1 MVYRRNV
8 ILAFGAALFGTLV
21 TAAVPLV
28 ERQVIDNVVVT
39 HRHSLTPYLVVLL
52 AAGVAIFAAAFVR
65 RYVGGR
71 LSLDVQYDL
80 RDEVFSTI
88 ERLDGARQ
96 DQVQTGQ
103 VVSRAISDV
112 GAIQGLLSYLPMVA
126 GNLVLFVASL
136 VAMAWL
142 SPLLTLIA
150 LAMGPALFLLG
161 LRARTTVF
169 PATWAA
175 QQQAGEVAGAV
186 EEAVAGVRVVKGF
199 GQEDRELGRL
209 AGHARTLFA
218 LRMRAVQI
226 TSRFGA
232 AMQAVPALG
241 QVAVLALGGWLA
253 LTDRIT
259 LGTFLAFS
267 TYLGA
272 LIGPTRTLA
281 GLLTVGQQAKAST
294 VRIFE
299 IIDSRPVITDAPD
312 ATVLGTA
319 RGLIELAG
327 VTFGYL
333 PSRPVLRDVDL
344 RIAPGET
351 VALVGTSGS
360 GKSTISQLLPRF
372 YDPQGGTVRLDG
384 HDVRTLTLASLRD
397 QIGMVFEDSFLF
409 SDTVRANISYGR
421 PDATD
426 DQIVEA
432 ARASQADG
440 FIRNLP
446 NGYDTVVGEQGL
458 TLSGG
463 QRQRVALARALLT
476 DPRVLL
482 LDDAT
487 SAIDARIEAEIHAT
501 LREVMRGRTTLL
513 IAHRRSTLRLADR
526 IAVLDA
532 GRIIDVGTEA
542 DLVARSPLFR
552 RLLAG
557 PGDTLAENAAD
568 ADAEDA
574 DAADADAEVAD
585 AEDDRSRQAGQPPRS
600 EATGD
605 IGGSSAGR
613 AFGAALSGP
622 GISAASSGS
631 GFGAVPSGRGL
642 GSVPGG
648 RGFGGGR
655 SGRVLSG
662 GGAFGDVPATPE
674 LLARVAAL
682 PPARDDPRVDQAA
695 AAAPDPDFTL
705 RRLLSWVRV
714 PLVVGLLLVAL
725 DAAAGLAVPA
735 LVRHAV
741 DAGVSAQARDVL
753 FATAGVALAV
763 SLADWLVQIWQTRVT
778 GRMGERLLYV
788 LRVKTFA
795 QLQRLGLDYYERELA
810 GRIMTRMTT
819 DVDALSTFL
828 QTGLVTAIV
837 SLLSFFGVLIALL
850 LLDAQLALVVIAV
863 LPVLIA
869 VTVVFRRR
877 SSAAYTESRERV
889 SAVNASLQEN
899 LTGLRVAQAFGR
911 EQANQ
916 ELFRGLADSYRRSRM
931 RAQRMIAL
939 YFPFVEFLSRI
950 AGALVLGI
958 GAHLAVHGSLS
969 AGALLAFL
977 LYVNLFF
984 SPVQQLSQVFDG
996 YQQAMV
1002 GLRRLSDLLRTPT
1015 STPAAEHPRPV
1026 GRLSGEVVLD
1036 DVHFAYTIAGG
1047 TAANAVDGVS
1057 LRIAPGETVAF
1068 VGETGA
1074 GKSTVVKL
1082 IARYYDVT
1090 GGAIRIDGVDLR
1102 EFDLSAY
1109 RRRLGVVPQEPFVFS
1124 GTIRDAIAYARPD
1137 AADGEVLAAARAVGA
1152 DTFIDALPDGYDHP
1166 VGERGRGLSAGQRQ
1180 LLALARAELADPDIL
1195 LFDEA
1200 TAALDLAT
1208 EAAVTAA
1215 AEAVTTRRTTIVIA
1229 HRLTTA
1235 ARADRVVVMA
1245 DGRVAEQGTH
1255 VDLVHAGGPYARL
1268 WAAFTADAEPP
1279 EVEGSPGLEG
1289 SPGPEGSPGAGGP
1302 SGAEGPAGGEPPG
1315 TGPQIGEAPKESGMA
1330 DHSVMS

>member
-1 MVYRRNV
+1 MKRLLGAVLVYRRNV
-8 ILAFGAALFGTLV
+8 ILAFGSALLGTLV

-39 HRHSLTPYLVVLL
+39 HRHALAPYMVVLL
-52 AAGVAIFAAAFVR
+52 ASGVLIFGFAFVR
-65 RYVGGR
+65 RFVGGK

-80 RDEVFSTI
+80 RDAVFAAI
-88 ERLDGARQ
+88 EGLDGSRQ
-96 DQVQTGQ
+96 DQLSTGQ

-112 GAIQGLLSYLPMVA
+112 TVIQGMLSYLPMVS
-126 GNLVLFVASL
+126 GNVVLFFASIA
-136 VAMAWL
+136 AMAWL
-142 SPLLTLIA
+142 SPVLTLIA
-150 LAMGPALFLLG
+150 LAMGPALYLLG
-161 LRARTTVF
+161 LRARHTVF

-199 GQEDRELGRL
+199 GQESRELDRVAERARL
-209 AGHARTLFA
+209 LFA
-218 LRMRAVQI
+218 LRMRAVRI

-232 AMQAVPALG
+232 AMQAVPSLG

-294 VRIFE
+294 VRVFE
-299 IIDSRPVITDAPD
+299 ILDSRPMISDLPD
-312 ATVLGTA
+312 AVDLTVA
-319 RGLIELAG
+319 RGLVELDG
-327 VTFGYL
+327 VTFGYQ
-333 PSRPVLRDVDL
+333 PRRPVLRDVCL
-344 RIAPGET
+344 RVEPGET
-351 VALVGTSGS
+351 LALVGTSGS

-372 YDPQGGTVRLDG
+372 YDPQAGSVRLDG
-384 HDVRTLTLASLRD
+384 HDVRTLTIASLRA
-397 QIGMVFEDSFLF
+397 QLGMVFEDSFLF
-409 SDTVRANISYGR
+409 SDSVRANISYGR

-426 DQIVEA
+426 EQVIAA
-432 ARASQADG
+432 ARAAQADG
-440 FIRNLP
+440 FIRELP
-446 NGYDTVVGEQGL
+446 DGYDTVVGEQGL

-476 DPRVLL
+476 DPRVLI

-487 SAIDARIEAEIHAT
+487 SAVDARIEAEIHAT
-501 LREVMRGRTTLL
+501 LAEVMRGRTTIL
-513 IAHRRSTLRLADR
+513 IAHRRSTLHLADR

-532 GRIIDVGTEA
+532 GRIVDEGTEA
-542 DLVARSPLFR
+542 ELASRCPLFR
-552 RLLAG
+552 RLLSG
-557 PGDTLAENAAD
+557 PGDSLAEAEEDPVPVPVKAVMPVPAARTRTPAPD
-568 ADAEDA
+568 TGRGGFGGRGTGGTGG
-574 DAADADAEVAD
+574 VGGG
-585 AEDDRSRQAGQPPRS
+585 QAFRG
-600 EATGD
+600 A
-605 IGGSSAGR
+605 AGR
-613 AFGAALSGP
+613 AFG
-622 GISAASSGS
+622 
-631 GFGAVPSGRGL
+631 
-642 GSVPGG
+642 
-648 RGFGGGR
+648 
-655 SGRVLSG
+655 G

-674 LLARVAAL
+674 LLAKVDAL
-682 PPARDDPRVDQAA
+682 PPATDDPHVDQDA
-695 AAAPDPDFTL
+695 AAAPDPGFTL
-705 RRLLSWVRV
+705 RRLLAWVRV
-714 PLVVGLLLVAL
+714 PMVVGLLLVAL
-725 DAAAGLAVPA
+725 DAVAGLAVPA

-741 DAGVSAQARDVL
+741 DKGVSTGAREVL
-753 FATAGVALAV
+753 FATAGVALAIT
-763 SLADWLVQIWQTRVT
+763 LADWIVQIWQTRVT

-828 QTGLVTAIV
+828 QTGLTTAIV
-837 SLLSFFGVLIALL
+837 SVLSFFGVLVALL
-850 LLDAQLALVVIAV
+850 ILDAELALVVVAV
-863 LPVLIA
+863 LPILIA
-869 VTVVFRRR
+869 ATVIFRRR

-911 EQANQ
+911 EQVNQ
-916 ELFRGLADSYRRSRM
+916 QRFQELADSYRRSRLL
-931 RAQRMIAL
+931 AQRMIAI
-939 YFPFVEFLSRI
+939 YFPGVEFLSRI
-950 AGALVLGI
+950 ALALVLGI
-958 GAHLAVHGSLS
+958 GARFVGRGSLT
-969 AGALLAFL
+969 AGGLLAFM

-1002 GLRRLSDLLRTPT
+1002 GLRRLSDLLRMPT
-1015 STPAAEHPRPV
+1015 STPQAEHPRAV
-1026 GRLSGEVVLD
+1026 GRLTGEIIFD
-1036 DVHFAYTIAGG
+1036 DVTFAYSVGG
-1047 TAANAVDGVS
+1047 QRSATNAADGIN

-1074 GKSTVVKL
+1074 GKSTVLKL
-1082 IARYYDVT
+1082 VARFYDVT
-1090 GGAIRIDGVDLR
+1090 GGAIRIDGVDVR
-1102 EFDLSAY
+1102 AFDLSGY
-1109 RRRLGVVPQEPFVFS
+1109 RQRLGLVPQEPFLFS
-1124 GTIRDAIAYARPD
+1124 GTVRDAIAYARPGASD
-1137 AADGEVLAAARAVGA
+1137 EQVRAAARAVGA
-1152 DTFIDALPDGYDHP
+1152 EAFIATLPDGYAHP

-1215 AEAVTTRRTTIVIA
+1215 AQAVTTRRTTIVIA

-1245 DGRVAEQGTH
+1245 GGRVAEQGTH
-1255 VDLVHAGGPYARL
+1255 DELVDAGGPYSLL
-1268 WAAFTADAEPP
+1268 WSAFAAENSA
-1279 EVEGSPGLEG
+1279 
-1289 SPGPEGSPGAGGP
+1289 
-1302 SGAEGPAGGEPPG
+1302 
-1315 TGPQIGEAPKESGMA
+1315 MA
-1330 DHSVMS
+1330 

>member
-1 MVYRRNV
+1 MRRLLGAVLVYRRNAL
-8 ILAFGAALFGTLV
+8 LAFGASLVGTLI

-28 ERQVIDNVVVT
+28 ERSVIDNVVVT
-39 HRHSLTPYLVVLL
+39 HRHALAPYLVVLL
-52 AAGVAIFAAAFVR
+52 ASGVLIFVLTFVR
-65 RYVGGR
+65 RYAGGK

-80 RDEVFSTI
+80 RDQVFATI
-88 ERLDGARQ
+88 ERLDGNRQ
-96 DQVQTGQ
+96 DQLSTGQ

-112 GAIQGLLSYLPMVA
+112 TAIQGLLSYLPMVS
-126 GNLVLFVASL
+126 GNVLLFFASMA
-136 VAMAWL
+136 AMAWL

-150 LAMGPALFLLG
+150 LAMWPALYFLG
-161 LRARTTVF
+161 IRARHTVF

-199 GQEDRELGRL
+199 GQESRELDRV
-209 AGHARTLFA
+209 AGHARLLFA
-218 LRMRAVQI
+218 LRMRAVRI

-241 QVAVLALGGWLA
+241 QVAVLAFGGWLA

-299 IIDSRPVITDAPD
+299 IIDSRPTISDAPD
-312 ATVLGTA
+312 ARPLEGAA
-319 RGLIELAG
+319 RGLVELDD
-327 VTFGYL
+327 VTFGYQ
-333 PSRPVLRDVDL
+333 PERPVLQGVSL
-344 RIAPGET
+344 RVEPGET
-351 VALVGTSGS
+351 LALVGTSGS
-360 GKSTISQLLPRF
+360 GKSTIAQLLARF
-372 YDPQGGTVRLDG
+372 YDPQGGAVRLDG
-384 HDVRTLTLASLRD
+384 HDVRTLTLAGLRG
-397 QIGMVFEDSFLF
+397 QLGMVFEDSFLY
-409 SDTVRANISYGR
+409 SDSVRANISYGR
-421 PDATD
+421 PDATEE
-426 DQIVEA
+426 QIVAA
-432 ARASQADG
+432 ARAAQADG
-440 FIRNLP
+440 FIRELP
-446 NGYDTVVGEQGL
+446 DGYGTVVGEQGL

-476 DPRVLL
+476 DPRVLV

-487 SAIDARIEAEIHAT
+487 SAVDARIEAEIHTA
-501 LREVMRGRTTLL
+501 LAEVMRGRTTIL
-513 IAHRRSTLRLADR
+513 IAHRRSTLHLADR
-526 IAVLDA
+526 VAVLDA
-532 GRIIDVGTEA
+532 GRVVDQGSEA
-542 DLVARSPLFR
+542 ELAARCSLFR

-557 PGDTLAENAAD
+557 PGDRLAEEPGQPEPEPVSEPGSEPAA
-568 ADAEDA
+568 
-574 DAADADAEVAD
+574 AALPAQPPSMPAALPVQAI
-585 AEDDRSRQAGQPPRS
+585 SAGQRRS
-600 EATGD
+600 TTTAGAD
-605 IGGSSAGR
+605 GGRGGFAGRGAGGIGGGQGFRGPAGR
-613 AFGAALSGP
+613 AFG
-622 GISAASSGS
+622 
-631 GFGAVPSGRGL
+631 
-642 GSVPGG
+642 
-648 RGFGGGR
+648 
-655 SGRVLSG
+655 G
-662 GGAFGDVPATPE
+662 GGAFGDVPATPD
-674 LLARVAAL
+674 LLAKVDAL
-682 PPARDDPRVDQAA
+682 PPATEDPHIDQGA
-695 AAAPDPDFTL
+695 AAAPDPGFTL
-705 RRLLSWVRV
+705 RRLLAWVRI

-725 DAAAGLAVPA
+725 DALAGLAVPA

-741 DAGVSAQARDVL
+741 DHGVSTGARNAL

-763 SLADWLVQIWQTRVT
+763 TLADWVVQVWQTRVT

-828 QTGLVTAIV
+828 QTGLTTAIV
-837 SLLSFFGVLIALL
+837 SLLSFFGVLVALL
-850 LLDAQLALVVIAV
+850 ILDAQLALVVVAV

-869 VTVVFRRR
+869 ATVVFRRR

-911 EQANQ
+911 EQVNQ
-916 ELFRGLADSYRRSRM
+916 ERFRELSDAYRVSRV
-931 RAQRMIAL
+931 RAQRMIAI
-939 YFPFVEFLSRI
+939 YFPGVEFLSRI
-950 AGALVLGI
+950 ALALVLGV
-958 GAHLAVHGSLS
+958 GAHLVDDGSLT
-969 AGALLAFL
+969 AGGLLAFM

-1015 STPAAEHPRPV
+1015 STPPAEHPRAV
-1026 GRLSGEVVLD
+1026 GRLAGEIILD
-1036 DVHFAYTIAGG
+1036 DVTFAYTVGG
-1047 TAANAVDGVS
+1047 QRTKTRAVDAVS

-1074 GKSTVVKL
+1074 GKSTVLKL
-1082 IARYYDVT
+1082 VARFYDVT
-1090 GGAIRIDGVDLR
+1090 GGAIRVDGVDVR
-1102 EFDLSAY
+1102 EFDLSGY
-1109 RRRLGVVPQEPFVFS
+1109 RRRLGIVPQEPFLFS
-1124 GTIRDAIAYARPD
+1124 GSVRDAIAYARPD
-1137 AADGEVLAAARAVGA
+1137 ASDEQVRAAARAVGA
-1152 DTFIDALPDGYDHP
+1152 EAFIASLPTGYDHP

-1245 DGRVAEQGTH
+1245 GGRVAEQGTH
-1255 VDLVHAGGPYARL
+1255 AELLDAGGAYSRL
-1268 WAAFTADAEPP
+1268 WAAFTAGNADNSA
-1279 EVEGSPGLEG
+1279 
-1289 SPGPEGSPGAGGP
+1289 
-1302 SGAEGPAGGEPPG
+1302 
-1315 TGPQIGEAPKESGMA
+1315 MA
-1330 DHSVMS
+1330 